1 MFRSVGSGTGPTTL
15 APVRWTCSTMSR
27 AATSS
32 IRWSY
37 ARSLIRIFGP
47 AIDAPSSTSS
57 CSPEPALLHDLRDA
71 TGPDGAAA
79 LADREAQALLH
90 RDRRDQLD
98 RHLDVVPRH
107 HHLDPAGEVRG
118 PGDVGRAEVELGAVA
133 VEERGVA
140 PTLLLGEHVDLGLE
154 VRVRGDRAGLGEDL
168 AALDVFLV
176 DPPKEHPDVVP
187 GAHLVQELAEHLQIG
202 RRRLAGVGDPDDL
215 DLGHLREGPALDP
228 ARDDRAAPGDR
239 EDVLDRHQEGP
250 VDVADRLG
258 AVAVAG
264 LQELVDRRTPGLVPL
279 EGLERRDL
287 DHRDVIARE
296 LVGRKELADLELDE
310 V

>member
-1 MFRSVGSGTGPTTL
+1 MLRSVGSGTGPTTF

-37 ARSLIRIFGP
+37 ARSLILIFGR
-47 AIDAPSSTSS
+47 AIDAPSLSF
-57 CSPEPALLHDLRDA
+57 LLHDRGHA
-71 TGPDGAAA
+71 TGAHGAPT
-79 LADREAQALLH
+79 LADREAQALFH
-90 RDRRDQLD
+90 RDRGDQLD

-107 HHLDPAGEVRG
+107 HHLDPTGEVRG
-118 PGDVGRAEVELGAVA
+118 AGDVGRAEVELGAVA

-140 PTLLLGEHVDLGLE
+140 PTLLLGKHVDLGLE

-187 GAHLVQELAEHLQIG
+187 GAHLVQELAEHLQVG
-202 RRRLAGVGDPDDL
+202 RRGLAGVGDPDDL

-258 AVAVAG
+258 DVAVSCRYG
-264 LQELVDRRTPGLVPL
+264 DLQDLPPGPARL
-279 EGLERRDL
+279 E
-287 DHRDVIARE
+287 
-296 LVGRKELADLELDE
+296 AD
-310 V
+310 

>member
-1 MFRSVGSGTGPTTL
+1 MLRSVGSGTGPTTF

-37 ARSLIRIFGP
+37 ARSLILIFGP
-47 AIDAPSSTSS
+47 AIDAPSLSS
-57 CSPEPALLHDLRDA
+57 LLHDRGHA
-71 TGPDGAAA
+71 TGAHGAPT
-79 LADREAQALLH
+79 LADREAQALFH
-90 RDRRDQLD
+90 RDRGDQLD
-98 RHLDVVPRH
+98 LT
-107 HHLDPAGEVRG
+107 GEVRG

-140 PTLLLGEHVDLGLE
+140 RTLLLGKHVDLGLE
-154 VRVRGDRAGLGEDL
+154 VRVRGDRAGLGQDL

-176 DPPKEHPDVVP
+176 DPPEEHPDVVP
-187 GAHLVQELAEHLQIG
+187 GAHLVQELAEHLQVG

-228 ARDDRAAPGDR
+228 ARDDRAASGDR
-239 EDVLDRHQEGP
+239 EDILDRHQEGL

-258 AVAVAG
+258 DVAVAG
-264 LQELVDRRTPGLVPL
+264 LQELVDRRPPGLVPL
-279 EGLERRDL
+279 ESLERRDL